1 MFRDLIIR
9 QVFLMKAKKSY
20 FTKDKLI
27 KAEVEHNPEKQL
39 DPGADKSNLFFHTFS
54 KGRKFINL
62 INKVIAQ

>member
-54 KGRKFINL
+54 K
-62 INKVIAQ
+62 